1 MEKLMNKEDLLINKL
16 QLDKEL
22 VEQATKFYEVSEEC
36 AIAASLRDA
45 AYDAVKTTDAQLYF
59 DIRKELEENG
69 TKATEAMVANLV
81 LKHPDHQV
89 AVTDH
94 LTKKLKADEL
104 SAMKESFSQRS
115 FMLRDLVSLFI
126 AGYYTDSAITN
137 TTSNSSKSEVDL
149 VVRRDVLNEKR
160 SKSVQNRIKA
170 TKEVEE

>member
-1 MEKLMNKEDLLINKL
+1 MNKEDLLINKL

-36 AIAASLRDA
+36 AVASSLRDA
-45 AYDAVKTTDAQLYF
+45 AYDTVKTTDAQLYF
-59 DIRKELEENG
+59 DIRKELEESS

-81 LKHPDHQV
+81 LKHPDHKV
-89 AVTDH
+89 AVAEH
-94 LTKKLKADEL
+94 LAKKLKADEL

-115 FMLRDLVSLFI
+115 FMIRDLVSLFI

-137 TTSNSSKSEVDL
+137 TTSNSSKSEVNL
-149 VVRRDVLNEKR
+149 AVRRGALNETR
-160 SKSVQNRIKA
+160 SKNVQRRIKS